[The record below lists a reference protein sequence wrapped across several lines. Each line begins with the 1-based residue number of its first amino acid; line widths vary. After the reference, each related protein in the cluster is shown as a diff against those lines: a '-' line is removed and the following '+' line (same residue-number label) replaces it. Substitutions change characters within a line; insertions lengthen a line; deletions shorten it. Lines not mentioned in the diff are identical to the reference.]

1 MILKFNNYIKEELN
15 VEKMDK
21 ETSKILKKNFIYR
34 ITEYKTYILSNI
46 YVDRGKKEVEYKN
59 FNSVDLN
66 VILRELN
73 NEFSKE
79 LIKKV
84 DVNKLISGVNKIM
97 KTKDINVKRD
107 IRKLFEDYFKKIN
120 DIF

>member
-15 VEKMDK
+15 IEKMDN
-21 ETSKILKKNFIYR
+21 ETLRTLKKNFICR

-46 YVDRGKKEVEYKN
+46 SVDRGKKEVEYKN

-84 DVNKLISGVNKIM
+84 DVDKLISGINKIM
-97 KTKDINVKRD
+97 NTKNINVKRD

>member
-15 VEKMDK
+15 IEKMDN
-21 ETSKILKKNFIYR
+21 ETLRTLKKNFIYR

-46 YVDRGKKEVEYKN
+46 SVDRGKKEVEYKN

-84 DVNKLISGVNKIM
+84 DVDKLISGINKIM
-97 KTKDINVKRD
+97 NTKNINVKRD

>member
-15 VEKMDK
+15 IEKMDN
-21 ETSKILKKNFIYR
+21 ETLKTLKKNFIYR

-46 YVDRGKKEVEYKN
+46 SVDRGKKEVEYKN

-84 DVNKLISGVNKIM
+84 DVDKLISGINKIM
-97 KTKDINVKRD
+97 NTKNINVKRD